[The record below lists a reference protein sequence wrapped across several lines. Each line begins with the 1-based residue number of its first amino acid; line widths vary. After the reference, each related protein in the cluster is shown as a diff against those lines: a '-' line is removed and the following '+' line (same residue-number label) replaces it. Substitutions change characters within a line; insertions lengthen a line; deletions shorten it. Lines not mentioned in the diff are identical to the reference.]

1 MKIYFAGALFSMAEK
16 VFNETLK
23 NELLKL
29 KPDLQILLPQDE
41 AKKIF
46 GDPDFENKVFQSCV
60 EGVKEADLILCI
72 LDGPDADSGTCIEL
86 GLAYQQG
93 KRIIGVRTDFRAS
106 EEDGLNIMV
115 RKVLNEYINKTELHS
130 VEELAELIAEYL

>member
-1 MKIYFAGALFSMAEK
+1 MAEK

-29 KPDLQILLPQDE
+29 RPDLQILLPQDE
-41 AKKIF
+41 AEKIF
-46 GDPDFENKVFQSCV
+46 GDPDFENKVFKSCID
-60 EGVKEADLILCI
+60 GVKESDVILCM
-72 LDGPDADSGTCIEL
+72 LDGPDADSGTCVEL

-115 RKVLNEYINKTELHS
+115 RKVLDEYINKTELNS
-130 VEELAELIAEYL
+130 VEELAEEIAEVL